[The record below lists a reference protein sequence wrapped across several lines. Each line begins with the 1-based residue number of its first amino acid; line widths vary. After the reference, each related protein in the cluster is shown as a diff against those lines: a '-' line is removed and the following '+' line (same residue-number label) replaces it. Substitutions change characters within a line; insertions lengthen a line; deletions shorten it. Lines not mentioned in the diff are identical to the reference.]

1 MIQPIPLYSLQKQ
14 EINIPI
20 RLLKF
25 FIQQKQQKL
34 FQIMIQ
40 WFISWN
46 E

>member
-25 FIQQKQQKL
+25 FIQQKQQKQQKL

-40 WFISWN
+40 
-46 E
+46 